1 MAAILCYCLCI
12 LYRYGAGKKLC
23 FLFLLFY
30 ACVPYN
36 GNFAVTMWKDVLF
49 SGFLLLFGLFVYQ
62 LLHLYSSGER
72 LKKKP
77 GLLILLLLS
86 GLLVCLFRSNGLYLF
101 LLTLPFLVLGLR
113 REWKL
118 LLPGLL
124 LTLRRSPCASRGP
137 STTPSGW
144 QKPAFSES
152 LSIPAQ
158 QIARVVHEGRDAHAG
173 ADRSAGSDRGLRF
186 HRGVLP
192 AGAFRSLSKRSDP
205 VRRSGISGRPQGR
218 LSEAVAPARPALPC
232 WITGTPSWT
241 RPAATG
247 STGEPGL
254 TVNESIS
261 PNDVGLSGQSVLRQV
276 RRPGRSR

>member
-101 LLTLPFLVLGLR
+101 LLTL
-113 REWKL
+113 
-118 LLPGLL
+118 
-124 LTLRRSPCASRGP
+124 
-137 STTPSGW
+137 
-144 QKPAFSES
+144 S
-152 LSIPAQ
+152 LS
-158 QIARVVHEGRDAHAG
+158 GT
-173 ADRSAGSDRGLRF
+173 RSA
-186 HRGVLP
+186 
-192 AGAFRSLSKRSDP
+192 AGM
-205 VRRSGISGRPQGR
+205 
-218 LSEAVAPARPALPC
+218 EAPAS
-232 WITGTPSWT
+232 G
-241 RPAATG
+241 AAPYG
-247 STGEPGL
+247 GACPVHQGARL
-254 TVNESIS
+254 
-261 PNDVGLSGQSVLRQV
+261 
-276 RRPGRSR
+276 